1 MKKLFLIWIF
11 ASGFFVQGQEVNKE
25 FTKLLLD
32 EQFNQAD
39 KNWSS
44 TFNADNLFIAQN
56 GYYELYRK
64 SKKSGYYLFSNAGE
78 EYNNYLLES
87 TVVFNEH
94 SNKKQSA
101 GVVLMAQAETS
112 GGVLIEIN
120 QKKEFRIMKISKDKQ
135 TPLVGSG
142 NGWMKAS
149 NALTK
154 GENLIS
160 VKTYDKVYDLYL
172 NGQFVQSFTYI
183 ELSKGKVGIYVGP
196 DSKVKFDYLRV
207 FGEDKKDLT
216 NLTTTDAKSMEESFT
231 QIIVKLKDQINKK
244 DKEIDELR
252 TKLKLCES
260 GSGGG
265 VKTSDTALIAQR
277 NRLNTRVDEL
287 EVENENLKTQLAMM
301 EEELKSLRE
310 FKDRIEKGNEDGDI
324 IINLTNMVAT
334 QKTKIES
341 LENENKSLNKEN
353 NDLFMETKDLTK
365 QLDKNT
371 NDLTSERAKNIRMQ
385 YELDSLR
392 KLIFSMK
399 DSLNKKNSDTS
410 KSKGAPVKELTDD
423 EKLQQIIE
431 KEREERRK
439 KREEEERER
448 LRKEEEEK
456 QNNGG
461 GG

>member
-1 MKKLFLIWIF
+1 MC
-11 ASGFFVQGQEVNKE
+11 ASGFFVYGQEINKE
-25 FTKLLLD
+25 FTKLLLN
-32 EQFNQAD
+32 EEFNQVD

-44 TFNADNLFIAQN
+44 TFNADNLFIAQG

-78 EYNNYLLES
+78 EYGNFLLES
-87 TVVFNEH
+87 TVIFSEH
-94 SNKKQSA
+94 NNRKQSA

-120 QKKEFRIMKISKDKQ
+120 QKKEFRIMKISKEKQ
-135 TPLVGSG
+135 SPLLGSG
-142 NGWMKAS
+142 QGWIKAS

-154 GENLIS
+154 GENVIT

-196 DSKVKFDYLRV
+196 DSKVRFDYLRIY
-207 FGEDKKDLT
+207 GEDKKDLST
-216 NLTTTDAKSMEESFT
+216 LNTTDTKSMEESFT

-244 DKEIDELR
+244 DKEIDDLR

-260 GSGGG
+260 GGGG
-265 VKTSDTALIAQR
+265 MKNSDTALLGQR
-277 NRLNTRVDEL
+277 NRLTAKVDEL
-287 EVENENLKTQLAMM
+287 ETDNENLKAQLAIN

-310 FKDRIEKGNEDGDI
+310 FKARIEQGNEDGDI

-334 QKTKIES
+334 QKSKIES
-341 LENENKSLNKEN
+341 MENENKSLNKEN

-365 QLDKNT
+365 QLDKVT
-371 NDLTSERAKNIRMQ
+371 NDLSGERIRTTQMST
-385 YELDSLR
+385 ELDSLR
-392 KLIFSMK
+392 KLVMALK
-399 DSLNKKNSDTS
+399 DSLNRKTLDSS
-410 KSKGAPVKELTDD
+410 KAKSGVPVKELTEE
-423 EKLQQIIE
+423 EKLQQLIE

-439 KREEEERER
+439 RREEEERR
-448 LRKEEEEK
+448 KKEEEEK

-461 GG
+461 G